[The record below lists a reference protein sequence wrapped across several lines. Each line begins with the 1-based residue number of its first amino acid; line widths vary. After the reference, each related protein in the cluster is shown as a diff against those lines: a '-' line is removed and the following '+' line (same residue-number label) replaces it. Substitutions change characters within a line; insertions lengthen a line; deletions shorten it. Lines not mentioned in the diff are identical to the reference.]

1 MSDAHWIER
10 AQSAE
15 AINSSYQEVI
25 DKLKEKIRRL
35 KEIFGAR
42 ELSDGQLDI
51 NYEKLVG
58 QLDIKS
64 ALELRSTI
72 DNMHRIS
79 GSAGEKPRIK
89 INA

>member
-1 MSDAHWIER
+1 MNDSHWIER

-15 AINSSYQEVI
+15 AKNASYQEVI
-25 DKLKEKIRRL
+25 DKLKDKIRGL
-35 KEIFGAR
+35 KETFGAR

-64 ALELRSTI
+64 ALELRTTI

-79 GSAGEKPRIK
+79 GPAGEKPRIK
-89 INA
+89 MTA